1 MTQPLNIETK
11 AILFDNDGVLISSI
25 ASVTRSWRKWAAL
38 YEVPNADTYE
48 IPHGVR
54 AIDVMHVLRPD
65 LDAAGIQTALRI
77 IEDIEIADTA
87 DLQVL
92 PGVRRILAALPP
104 DRWAIVTSGT
114 RRLVDGR
121 LAAAQLPVPTRL
133 ITADM
138 VVHGKPHPEP
148 YMRGAALLGF
158 ANADCIVVED
168 APSGVGAGLAAGSR
182 VLAVLGTHSPE
193 ELKAATWIVR
203 SLEDL
208 EITEKDGN
216 LHLHF
221 TPVA

>member
-25 ASVTRSWRKWAAL
+25 NSVTRSWRKWAAMHD
-38 YEVPNADTYE
+38 VPNADAYE
-48 IPHGVR
+48 VPHGVR
-54 AIDVMHVLRPD
+54 AMDIIQVLRPD
-65 LDAAGIQTALRI
+65 LDAAGVQTALRI
-77 IEDIEIADTA
+77 IEDIEIDDTA

-203 SLEDL
+203 TLEDL

>member
-25 ASVTRSWRKWAAL
+25 NSVTRSWRKWAAL
-38 YEVPNADTYE
+38 YQVPNADAYE
-48 IPHGVR
+48 VPHGVR
-54 AIDVMHVLRPD
+54 AMDIIQLLRPD
-65 LDAAGIQTALRI
+65 IDAAEGLRV

-92 PGVRRILAALPP
+92 PGVRALLAGLPA

-121 LAAAQLPVPTRL
+121 LGAAQLPIPTRL

-158 ANADCIVVED
+158 SNEDCIVVED

-193 ELKAATWIVR
+193 ELKAATWIIP

-208 EITEKDGN
+208 QVTEKDGS

-221 TPVA
+221 TPVT